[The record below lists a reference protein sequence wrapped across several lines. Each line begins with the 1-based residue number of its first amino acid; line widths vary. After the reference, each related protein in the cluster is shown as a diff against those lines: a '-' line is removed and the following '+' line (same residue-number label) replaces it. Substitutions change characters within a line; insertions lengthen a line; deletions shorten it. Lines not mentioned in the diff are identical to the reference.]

1 MAAGVDSGTAVVGG
15 VAGSDVDTWAAGV
28 LLTTGSDGVV
38 GEAGGGAEV
47 VGAGGDGS
55 APDEVGA
62 TEGVRDVVDAL
73 PEVDGE
79 ALCEVVDVA
88 LPEAEELDRFPE
100 GGRYCPETGPQK
112 ALCGRT
118 SRRARGAAGSRALHP
133 CAA

>member
-1 MAAGVDSGTAVVGG
+1 VAAGVDSGTDVVGG

-62 TEGVRDVVDAL
+62 TEGVRDVVD
-73 PEVDGE
+73 
-79 ALCEVVDVA
+79 VA